1 MKADMSQAA
10 TKQDVKEAIN
20 EAIEGVLIEI
30 RNLADMT
37 HHRFMEVEKRFE
49 HIDGRF
55 DKIERDI
62 EKIFNYLDA
71 ISKRLD
77 ITEDERVVMG
87 HQIQRAFSWLKTLA
101 DKIGVELKP

>member
-1 MKADMSQAA
+1 MKTDMSQAA
-10 TKQDVKEAIN
+10 TKQDVKEAI
-20 EAIEGVLIEI
+20 EEVLTEI

-37 HHRFMEVEKRFE
+37 DRRFVEMEDRINRHFL
-49 HIDGRF
+49 HIDRRF
-55 DKIERDI
+55 DKIEKDI
-62 EKIFNYLDA
+62 EKIFSYLDA

-77 ITEDERVVMG
+77 ISEDERVVMG

>member
-1 MKADMSQAA
+1 MKTDMSQAA
-10 TKQDVKEAIN
+10 TKQDVKEAM
-20 EAIEGVLIEI
+20 EEVLGEI

-37 HHRFMEVEKRFE
+37 HHRFVELEKHMDKRFSKVEK
-49 HIDGRF
+49 
-55 DKIERDI
+55 DI
-62 EKIFNYLDA
+62 EKIFNHLDA
-71 ISKRLD
+71 LSKRLD